1 MRHGA
6 RPSVGLSRS
15 LPAFGRNNVRRSCP
29 LSKHGAKAAAKFM
42 SSRVHPAMQVKKF
55 VALALLMGLA
65 GCATLPTSGPTGSQV
80 EKSARDP
87 DGELPI
93 KLVQVEATAD
103 IPAAASEVSE
113 KSLVE
118 MPPPPTDMIGPGDVL
133 DINIYEAGV
142 TLFSAGGSAG
152 AAGPLGQIGAN
163 PGVQAQR
170 LPPSRVDDNGDI
182 SIPYAGKLRV
192 VGRTVGE
199 AEAMV
204 RRSLRGLSQNPQ
216 VLITLSQAITNSVI
230 VSGEVARPG
239 RLVLQTNRE
248 TLSDVIALAGGYRGN
263 AKDLTLRVF
272 RHSDS
277 VDIPIN
283 DLIDTPK
290 LDVRAYPG
298 DRLMLINNPRTY
310 SVMGA
315 PGIVQQIPFT
325 RSKVSLAEAIATAG
339 GTNPNLGDP
348 AAIFVFRYV
357 TDEQGNE
364 VPVVYHLNMMK
375 TGTYFLAQ
383 RFAMKDKDVLYFGNA
398 AANQPSKLVQLIS
411 QLFSPI
417 LTVTSAVSVIQ
428 NSN

>member
-1 MRHGA
+1 
-6 RPSVGLSRS
+6 
-15 LPAFGRNNVRRSCP
+15 
-29 LSKHGAKAAAKFM
+29 
-42 SSRVHPAMQVKKF
+42 MQVKKF
-55 VALALLMGLA
+55 VAVTLFAGLA
-65 GCATLPTSGPTGSQV
+65 GCATLPASGPTGSQV
-80 EKSARDP
+80 EKSAREA

-93 KLVQVEATAD
+93 KLVQVESTAD
-103 IPAAASEVSE
+103 VPAPGNDSPPATLAD
-113 KSLVE
+113 

-142 TLFSAGGSAG
+142 TLFSAGGSVGTAG
-152 AAGPLGQIGAN
+152 SLGQIGAN
-163 PGVQAQR
+163 PGVQAQH

-182 SIPYAGKLRV
+182 SIPYAGKLHV

-199 AEAMV
+199 VEVMV

-216 VLITLSQAITNSVI
+216 VLITLGQAITNSVI

-248 TLSDVIALAGGYRGN
+248 TLSDVVALAGGYRGN
-263 AKDLTLRVF
+263 AKDLTLRVY
-272 RHSDS
+272 RHGSS

-283 DLIDTPK
+283 DLIDTPN

-298 DRLMLINNPRTY
+298 DRLMLISNPRTY

-315 PGIVQQIPFT
+315 PGIVQQIPFP

-357 TDEQGNE
+357 QDEQGKE
-364 VPVVYHLNMMK
+364 VPIVYHLNMMK
-375 TGTYFLAQ
+375 TGTYFVAQ

-398 AANQPSKLVQLIS
+398 AANQPSKLIQLIS

-417 LTVTSAVSVIQ
+417 MTVTSAVSVIQ
-428 NSN
+428 NSK